1 MTDVVKFEN
10 VRVRRGGR
18 NILDIAEWRVA
29 ETDRWVIL
37 GPNGA
42 GKSTLLGL
50 ASAHLHPS
58 SGTVEV
64 LGEQLGRTDVFELRP
79 RIGIAGSDMAKRIPD
94 NETVRNAVMTAVYA
108 VTGRWNE
115 QYDDIDV
122 SQADEVLAQW
132 QLEDFGDRE
141 FGTLSDGE
149 RKRTLIARAVMSD
162 PELLLLDEPSAAL
175 DLGSR
180 ERLLASLSEYAQSD
194 FAPAIIMVTHHV
206 EEIPAGVTHALL
218 MRDGRIISAGPIGD
232 TLTSA
237 NLEVTFGLPLE
248 LQHQNGRYT
257 ARAIA

>member
-18 NILDIAEWRVA
+18 NILDIAEWRVG
-29 ETDRWVIL
+29 ETDRWVVL

-50 ASAHLHPS
+50 ASSNLHPTT
-58 SGTVEV
+58 GTVEV
-64 LGEQLGRTDVFELRP
+64 LGERLGRTDVFELRP
-79 RIGIAGSDMAKRIPD
+79 RIGIAGSEMAKRIPD
-94 NETVRNAVMTAVYA
+94 NETVRNAVMTAIYA

-115 QYDDIDV
+115 QYDEIDDA
-122 SQADEVLAQW
+122 QANDV
-132 QLEDFGDRE
+132 
-141 FGTLSDGE
+141 
-149 RKRTLIARAVMSD
+149 IARAVMSD

-175 DLGSR
+175 DLGAR
-180 ERLLASLSEYAQSD
+180 ERLLASLSEYAQSE

-206 EEIPAGVTHALL
+206 EEIPTGVTHALL
-218 MRDGRIISAGPIGD
+218 LRDGGIVAAGPIAE

-237 NLEVTFGLPLE
+237 NLEATFGLPLE
-248 LQHQNGRYT
+248 LETQHGRFN

>member
-1 MTDVVKFEN
+1 MTDVVKFDN

-18 NILDIAEWRVA
+18 NILDIAEWHVG
-29 ETDRWVIL
+29 ETDRWVVL

-50 ASAHLHPS
+50 ASAHLHPT

-64 LGEQLGRTDVFELRP
+64 LGERLGRTDIFELRP
-79 RIGIAGSDMAKRIPD
+79 RIGLAGSDMAKRIPD
-94 NETVRNAVMTAVYA
+94 TETVRNAVMTAVYG

-115 QYDDIDV
+115 RYDEIDGA
-122 SQADEVLAQW
+122 QADDVLAQW
-132 QLEDFGDRE
+132 QLEGFADRE

-180 ERLLASLSEYAQSD
+180 ERLLASLSEYAQSE

-206 EEIPAGVTHALL
+206 EEIPTGATHALL
-218 MRDGRIISAGPIGD
+218 LRDGQIVAAGPIAS
-232 TLTSA
+232 TLTAA
-237 NLEVTFGLPLE
+237 NLEATFGLPLE
-248 LQHQNGRYT
+248 LVQQHGRFH

>member
-18 NILDIAEWRVA
+18 NILDIAEWRVG
-29 ETDRWVIL
+29 ETDRWVVL

-50 ASAHLHPS
+50 ASSNLHPTT
-58 SGTVEV
+58 GTVEV
-64 LGEQLGRTDVFELRP
+64 LGERLGRTDVFELRP
-79 RIGIAGSDMAKRIPD
+79 RIGIAGSEMAKRIPD
-94 NETVRNAVMTAVYA
+94 NETVRNAVMTAIYA

-115 QYDDIDV
+115 QYDEIDDA
-122 SQADEVLAQW
+122 QANDVLAQW
-132 QLEDFGDRE
+132 QLEELADRE

-175 DLGSR
+175 DLGAR
-180 ERLLASLSEYAQSD
+180 ERLLASLSEYAQSE

-206 EEIPAGVTHALL
+206 EEIPTGVTHALL
-218 MRDGRIISAGPIGD
+218 LRDGGIVAAGPIAE

-237 NLEVTFGLPLE
+237 NLEATFGLPLE
-248 LQHQNGRYT
+248 LETQHGRFN